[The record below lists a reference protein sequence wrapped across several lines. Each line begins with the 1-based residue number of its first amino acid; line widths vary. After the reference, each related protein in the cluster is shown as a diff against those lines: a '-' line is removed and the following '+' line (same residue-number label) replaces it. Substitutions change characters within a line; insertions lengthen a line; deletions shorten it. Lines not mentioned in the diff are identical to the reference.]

1 MKGAAAVLPKIRRP
15 PTRPNTIKMGRS
27 HHFLFCIRKSTISSA
42 RLEFPPAACVSKLLA
57 GVFSGL
63 ALSFIESLSVFPKLL
78 FRVLRRLSSTALSRL
93 HEIGDVQRVIG
104 VEVLVLFGRV
114 WCSARQW
121 TTAARPAVP
130 RADPRAILGLWLAR
144 ISPMESRIGNAPR

>member
-104 VEVLVLFGRV
+104 VRSSYSSAEFGAVRG
-114 WCSARQW
+114 
-121 TTAARPAVP
+121 ARP
-130 RADPRAILGLWLAR
+130 RLWLGFDADPRRVWVGRGAG
-144 ISPMESRIGNAPR
+144 